1 MPTPPPPPDEPMTQ
15 RPATAPLLRRGA
27 LLLVPFAAVGLALA
41 PLALASEL
49 RYAEDQAPG
58 IINPLFASTMSEARV
73 HELLFEGLYTDD
85 RDLATKPALAASAQ
99 LSEDRT
105 EMTIRLRPEARW
117 HDGQPVTAGDVVF
130 TIQAMKDPST
140 ASTEMGRVAWIESA
154 TVVDDQTVRLRFI
167 RPEARPEDKLF
178 FKILPAHKFQGSS
191 VKRTDAFRT
200 RPVGSGPFRFE
211 RYNDDGSISMSRYP
225 DHRDAPALETVTM
238 REVSDKGY
246 QAKLLIYESLEAL
259 VRVLPRD
266 LATLQANRKV
276 ELYPYQTNSWWY
288 LGYNLSR
295 APFDDPK
302 VREALSLMVDVP
314 SLLAPIGTG
323 DAVTGPF
330 VPSSPFYNHQVAPHS
345 RDTGRAAALL
355 QEAGFT
361 QSGSNWTRG
370 GKPLTL
376 KISAHK
382 SLESAQEVV
391 INLQSQLQSQGVTVQ
406 VEFLDEV
413 SWRSSVWRER
423 KFDLVLSQWS
433 FDRNE
438 DVREQ
443 FHSQGSRNFTGY
455 KSAEVDRLLDLARD
469 TLDPQEKKQ
478 ALRSVHATVNADR
491 PMTFLW
497 TLDSYSAM
505 STRVRNVVVHPFY
518 FFTWADDWALQ

>member
-1 MPTPPPPPDEPMTQ
+1 MTH
-15 RPATAPLLRRGA
+15 RILPSSLVLAGA
-27 LLLVPFAAVGLALA
+27 MLTLGTLAR
-41 PLALASEL
+41 ASEF

-58 IINPLFASTMSEARV
+58 IVNPLFASTMSEARV

-85 RDLATKPALAASAQ
+85 KDLATKPALAASSQ

-105 EMTIRLRPEARW
+105 EMTIRLRPDARW
-117 HDGQPVTAGDVVF
+117 HDGQPVTAGDVAF

-140 ASTEMGRVAWIESA
+140 ASTEQGRVAWIESA
-154 TVVDDQTVRLRFI
+154 TVVDDLTVRLRFV

-178 FKILPAHKFQGSS
+178 FKILPAHKFSGSS
-191 VKRTDAFRT
+191 VKRTDGFRT
-200 RPVGSGPFRFE
+200 RPVGSGPFRLD
-211 RYNDDGSISMSRYP
+211 RYNDDGSISMVRNPEHSS
-225 DHRDAPALETVTM
+225 APAIESMTM

-302 VREALSLMVDVP
+302 VREALDLMVDIP

-323 DAVTGPF
+323 DPVTGPY
-330 VPSSPFYNHQVAPHS
+330 VPSSPFYNHEVPGHA
-345 RDTGRAAALL
+345 RDTDRAAQLL
-355 QEAGFT
+355 EEAGYT
-361 QSGSNWTRG
+361 RSGSTWTKG
-370 GKPLTL
+370 GKPLSL

-391 INLQSQLQSQGVTVQ
+391 INLQSQLQAQGVGVQ

-413 SWRSSVWRER
+413 SWRSSIWRER

-443 FHSQGSRNFTGY
+443 LHSQGSRNFTGY

-478 ALRSVHATVNADR
+478 ALRSVHALVNAER

-505 STRVRNVVVHPFY
+505 STQVRNVVVHPFY